1 MLRNAMGGLVMDLD
15 LLRIDVSKRSKK
27 GLHFI
32 LSSVIIWCAVLVIW
46 LLPIENILNKN
57 LLTFCVTAPLI
68 PLAYMFSK
76 LIKAEFSIKDNPLSK
91 LGVLFSLNQVLYLL
105 IPMWVYPTVPD
116 KMVMVIAIIFGTHL
130 LPFGWLYKSKAYT
143 IMSVLISLIALI
155 AGITFNAVI
164 VVIIMI
170 VFEIVFSILLI
181 NENRLIIFRS

>member
-1 MLRNAMGGLVMDLD
+1 MDLD
-15 LLRIDVSKRSKK
+15 LLRIDVAKRSKK

-32 LSSVIIWCAVLVIW
+32 LASVIIWCAVLIIW
-46 LLPIENILNKN
+46 LLPIENILNRN
-57 LLTFCVTAPLI
+57 LLTFCVTTPLL

-116 KMVMVIAIIFGTHL
+116 KMVMVIAVIFGAHL

-143 IMSVLISLIALI
+143 VISVLISLTAII
-155 AGITFNAVI
+155 AGIIFNAVI
-164 VVIIMI
+164 ISIIMI
-170 VFEIVFSILLI
+170 AFEIVFSIWII
-181 NENRLIIFRS
+181 NENKSI